1 MNRQA
6 NPLFSITPT
15 QATVVSFVVMMG
27 LTAVMLISM
36 IGYRDSKIGFLPP
49 VAVIVAL
56 AAIAIF
62 MRPQLGA
69 YILIITLFTNMSSV
83 FSDQGLPSINK
94 PLVAFVLLAIIVNR
108 IVYKRPFPKLSP
120 TEMLLMAYGF
130 VLLLSVFG
138 ATDRYLALDQVV
150 DFAKDF
156 VIVLLI
162 AIALET
168 TSQWNFALW
177 LVVICG
183 GILAVMSSYQAL
195 TGNYDQIF
203 GGFANSFQEQVL
215 TEVYQVRL
223 IGPLADPNF
232 YGLIM
237 VTAVP
242 LAIYFFLGEKRLFLR
257 IIALIATLSMVFV
270 IINTYS
276 RGAFVALVLILVII
290 ALEQKISPTLLLSV
304 VIGALLLMPLLP
316 GNFDARIKSLVALGS
331 SSEEAVQQESSFRG
345 RSSEYISGFMMFVDH
360 PLLGVGADNY
370 PPNYQIY
377 SSQLGLDSRTEER
390 EAHSLYIETMAET
403 GFAGIITFTGM
414 LLTLLIGLP
423 RARKRSK
430 SSHRNSLREQRN
442 LTAVLM
448 SLIAFLLAS
457 VFLHGAYIRYLWL
470 IVALG
475 IVGINLVKKEQSFT
489 DSYTMFSNQS

>member
-1 MNRQA
+1 
-6 NPLFSITPT
+6 
-15 QATVVSFVVMMG
+15 
-27 LTAVMLISM
+27 
-36 IGYRDSKIGFLPP
+36 
-49 VAVIVAL
+49 
-56 AAIAIF
+56 
-62 MRPQLGA
+62 
-69 YILIITLFTNMSSV
+69 
-83 FSDQGLPSINK
+83 
-94 PLVAFVLLAIIVNR
+94 
-108 IVYKRPFPKLSP
+108 
-120 TEMLLMAYGF
+120 
-130 VLLLSVFG
+130 
-138 ATDRYLALDQVV
+138 
-150 DFAKDF
+150 
-156 VIVLLI
+156 
-162 AIALET
+162 
-168 TSQWNFALW
+168 
-177 LVVICG
+177 
-183 GILAVMSSYQAL
+183 MSSYQAL

>member
-1 MNRQA
+1 
-6 NPLFSITPT
+6 
-15 QATVVSFVVMMG
+15 
-27 LTAVMLISM
+27 
-36 IGYRDSKIGFLPP
+36 
-49 VAVIVAL
+49 
-56 AAIAIF
+56 
-62 MRPQLGA
+62 
-69 YILIITLFTNMSSV
+69 
-83 FSDQGLPSINK
+83 
-94 PLVAFVLLAIIVNR
+94 
-108 IVYKRPFPKLSP
+108 
-120 TEMLLMAYGF
+120 
-130 VLLLSVFG
+130 
-138 ATDRYLALDQVV
+138 
-150 DFAKDF
+150 
-156 VIVLLI
+156 
-162 AIALET
+162 
-168 TSQWNFALW
+168 
-177 LVVICG
+177 
-183 GILAVMSSYQAL
+183 
-195 TGNYDQIF
+195 
-203 GGFANSFQEQVL
+203 
-215 TEVYQVRL
+215 
-223 IGPLADPNF
+223 
-232 YGLIM
+232 
-237 VTAVP
+237 
-242 LAIYFFLGEKRLFLR
+242 
-257 IIALIATLSMVFV
+257 
-270 IINTYS
+270 
-276 RGAFVALVLILVII
+276 
-290 ALEQKISPTLLLSV
+290 
-304 VIGALLLMPLLP
+304 
-316 GNFDARIKSLVALGS
+316 
-331 SSEEAVQQESSFRG
+331 VQQESSFRG